1 MMTESCQSRLFMLAV
16 RLGERAKSYDS
27 QRDSRAVFTHTYAL
41 ITRTLA
47 SGINET
53 GFDNKEWVTSLA
65 EAFARQYFL
74 ALDAFDQNHQVPKVW
89 AEVFR
94 VLKLA
99 RTSVLEDLVFA
110 MTAHIVND
118 LPIAL
123 VEVGLA
129 DSQVVSHIHDFHRI
143 NDILGNNIKAIE
155 DDVLSRYEPVFKWLD
170 FLDRGYD
177 QILTN
182 YGFRLSRGMAWYNA
196 VRFLDPASAIEAR
209 KSVER
214 SAIQLI
220 DNVRRPPVFSLRVLF
235 RFLRFLAALG
245 RRWPND

>member
-1 MMTESCQSRLFMLAV
+1 MLAV

-53 GFDNKEWVTSLA
+53 GFDNKEWVTLLA

-74 ALDAFDQNHQVPKVW
+74 ALDAFDGKREVPKPKVW

-99 RTSVLEDLVFA
+99 RTSALEDLVFA

-118 LPIAL
+118 LPVAL
-123 VEVGLA
+123 AEVGLA
-129 DSQVVSHIHDFHRI
+129 DSQAVSHIRDFHRI
-143 NDILGNNIKAIE
+143 NDLLGNNIKAIE
-155 DDVLSRYEPVFKWLD
+155 DDVLSRYEPVFKWLA

-182 YGFRLSRGMAWYNA
+182 YGFRISRGMAWYNA
-196 VRFLDPASAIEAR
+196 VRFLDPSSAIEAR

-220 DNVRRPPVFSLRVLF
+220 DNVRRPPVLSLRVLF

-245 RRWPND
+245 RRWPTD